1 MKLIDWIIFGAL
13 ALGAH
18 VAVVLWT
25 YAPQGGDTGSGGAQG
40 ADRITVTAASAQMTQ
55 MIETWTQ
62 PPEVMDQTPSQ
73 TLPTP
78 QSDQMLTAQVTQRA
92 TDVPLVTQAAPMF
105 IETVADEIIP
115 NTPAP
120 LMAPPVIDPAIA
132 QIAVLPNRPAHSSA
146 APRNDQL
153 TPTSDAQPPRRATQ
167 PQRAPMGVSQPA
179 LDTATAQLSVT
190 TNTPPIP
197 KTRPQPRP
205 NSLPQ
210 IAQSAKGR
218 GTSAVAG
225 TAPKSKSVAPNHSS
239 AKIKSDTATWA
250 AQIHNAI
257 ERKKFYPKGTRARG
271 RVMLQVSVAPNG
283 RLLNA
288 SVTKSSGYGVLDR
301 AALMAVKRARFPQ
314 APESLQQ
321 PQYIFRIPIKLGA
334 H

>member
-40 ADRITVTAASAQMTQ
+40 ADRITVTAASAQTTQ

-78 QSDQMLTAQVTQRA
+78 QSDQMLTAQVTQAA
-92 TDVPLVTQAAPMF
+92 TMF
-105 IETVADEIIP
+105 IETVSDEIIP

-153 TPTSDAQPPRRATQ
+153 TPTSDVQPPRRATQ

-179 LDTATAQLSVT
+179 LDTANAQPSVT
-190 TNTPPIP
+190 NNTPPIP
-197 KTRPQPRP
+197 K
-205 NSLPQ
+205 
-210 IAQSAKGR
+210 
-218 GTSAVAG
+218 
-225 TAPKSKSVAPNHSS
+225 
-239 AKIKSDTATWA
+239 
-250 AQIHNAI
+250 
-257 ERKKFYPKGTRARG
+257 
-271 RVMLQVSVAPNG
+271 
-283 RLLNA
+283 
-288 SVTKSSGYGVLDR
+288 
-301 AALMAVKRARFPQ
+301 
-314 APESLQQ
+314 
-321 PQYIFRIPIKLGA
+321 
-334 H
+334 

>member
-40 ADRITVTAASAQMTQ
+40 ADRITVTAASAQTTQ
-55 MIETWTQ
+55 MIETWSQ

-132 QIAVLPNRPAHSSA
+132 QIADLPNRPAHSNA

-190 TNTPPIP
+190 TNTPQSPKHGPNRDQTACRKLPNPPKGAEPARLPVPRPSQNQLRPITAAP
-197 KTRPQPRP
+197 RLNQTRPHGPR
-205 NSLPQ
+205 
-210 IAQSAKGR
+210 KFTMR
-218 GTSAVAG
+218 
-225 TAPKSKSVAPNHSS
+225 SS
-239 AKIKSDTATWA
+239 ARNFTPR
-250 AQIHNAI
+250 
-257 ERKKFYPKGTRARG
+257 EP
-271 RVMLQVSVAPNG
+271 AP
-283 RLLNA
+283 
-288 SVTKSSGYGVLDR
+288 VGV
-301 AALMAVKRARFPQ
+301 
-314 APESLQQ
+314 
-321 PQYIFRIPIKLGA
+321 
-334 H
+334 